1 MDFIKLSGIISLIIQ
16 VVTGIIDYY
25 VLSLTVPSEY
35 LLVNQMLIMEF
46 VVQIIEGSFYV
57 WMVYKFSQIK
67 NITPFRYFDW
77 MITTP
82 TMLITLMLYLV
93 FIRNREKGIVSESFL
108 TELKKRWIPITQVAI
123 LDWLMLIAGYMG
135 EIGTINQMTAN
146 IAGFIPFFM
155 MFYIIYKNFVSDSIQ
170 GQKIFWYFASIWA
183 IYGVAAFM
191 PYNIKNIMFN
201 ILDLFAKNFFGLFLV
216 ISAVKSLRKL

>member
-135 EIGTINQMTAN
+135 EIGTIKTLL
-146 IAGFIPFFM
+146 
-155 MFYIIYKNFVSDSIQ
+155 KNMEPRALV
-170 GQKIFWYFASIWA
+170 
-183 IYGVAAFM
+183 
-191 PYNIKNIMFN
+191 
-201 ILDLFAKNFFGLFLV
+201 FLYSPV
-216 ISAVKSLRKL
+216 VLRTRLLLTK

>member
-25 VLSLTVPSEY
+25 VLNLTIPSEY
-35 LLVNQMLIMEF
+35 LLVNQMLLMEF

-108 TELKKRWIPITQVAI
+108 TEVKKRWIPITQVAI
-123 LDWLMLIAGYMG
+123 LDWLMLLAGYMG

-155 MFYIIYKNFVSDSIQ
+155 MFYIIYKNFVTDSIQ
-170 GQKIFWYFASIWA
+170 GQKIFWYFAGI
-183 IYGVAAFM
+183 
-191 PYNIKNIMFN
+191 
-201 ILDLFAKNFFGLFLV
+201 
-216 ISAVKSLRKL
+216 

>member
-46 VVQIIEGSFYV
+46 VVQIIEATFYV

-93 FIRNREKGIVSESFL
+93 FIRNSEKGIVSESFL

-170 GQKIFWYFASIWA
+170 GQKIFWYFASIWS

-201 ILDLFAKNFFGLFLV
+201 ILDLFAKNFFGLFL
-216 ISAVKSLRKL
+216 AYTLFKVKI

>member
-46 VVQIIEGSFYV
+46 VVQIIEATFYV

-93 FIRNREKGIVSESFL
+93 FIRNSEKGIVSESFL

-201 ILDLFAKNFFGLFLV
+201 ILDLFAKNFFGLFL
-216 ISAVKSLRKL
+216 AYTLFKVKI

>member
-201 ILDLFAKNFFGLFLV
+201 ILDLFAKNFFGLFL
-216 ISAVKSLRKL
+216 AYTLFKVKI

>member
-1 MDFIKLSGIISLIIQ
+1 MDVIKLTGIISLFIQ

-25 VLSLTVPSEY
+25 VLSLSVPSEY
-35 LLVNQMLIMEF
+35 LLVNQMLFMEF

-93 FIRNREKGIVSESFL
+93 FIRNREKGLVSESFL
-108 TELKKRWIPITQVAI
+108 TEVKKRWVPMTQVAI

-135 EIGTINQMTAN
+135 EIGTLDQMTAN
-146 IAGFIPFFM
+146 IAGFLPFFM
-155 MFYIIYKNFVSDSIQ
+155 MFYIIYKNFVSDSVE
-170 GQKIFWYFASIWA
+170 GQKIFWYFAGIWA

-201 ILDLFAKNFFGLFLV
+201 ILDLFAKNFFGLFL
-216 ISAVKSLRKL
+216 AYTLFKVKI

>member
-1 MDFIKLSGIISLIIQ
+1 MDVIKLTGIISLFIQ

-25 VLSLTVPSEY
+25 VLSLSVPSEY
-35 LLVNQMLIMEF
+35 LLVNQMLFMEF

-93 FIRNREKGIVSESFL
+93 FIRNREKGLVSESFL
-108 TELKKRWIPITQVAI
+108 TEVKKRWVPMTQVAI

-135 EIGTINQMTAN
+135 EIGTLDQMTAN
-146 IAGFIPFFM
+146 IAGFLPFFM
-155 MFYIIYKNFVSDSIQ
+155 MFYIIYKNFVTDS
-170 GQKIFWYFASIWA
+170 
-183 IYGVAAFM
+183 VE
-191 PYNIKNIMFN
+191 
-201 ILDLFAKNFFGLFLV
+201 
-216 ISAVKSLRKL
+216 

>member
-35 LLVNQMLIMEF
+35 LLVNQMLLMEF
-46 VVQIIEGSFYV
+46 IVQIIEAAFYV

-82 TMLITLMLYLV
+82 TMLITLMLYFV
-93 FIRNREKGIVSESFL
+93 FIRNKEKGIVSESFL
-108 TELKKRWIPITQVAI
+108 TEVKKRWIPMAQVAI

-135 EIGTINQMTAN
+135 EIGTVDRMTAN
-146 IAGFIPFFM
+146 IAGFLPFVM

-170 GQKIFWYFASIWA
+170 GQKIFWYFAGIWA

-201 ILDLFAKNFFGLFLV
+201 ILDLFAKNFFGLFL
-216 ISAVKSLRKL
+216 AYTLFKVKI

>member
-46 VVQIIEGSFYV
+46 VVQIIEATFYV

-201 ILDLFAKNFFGLFLV
+201 ILDLFAKNFFGLFL
-216 ISAVKSLRKL
+216 AYTLFKVKI

>member
-1 MDFIKLSGIISLIIQ
+1 
-16 VVTGIIDYY
+16 
-25 VLSLTVPSEY
+25 
-35 LLVNQMLIMEF
+35 MEF
-46 VVQIIEGSFYV
+46 VVQIVEASFYV

-108 TELKKRWIPITQVAI
+108 TEVKKRWIPMTQVAI

-135 EIGTINQMTAN
+135 EIGTLDQITAN
-146 IAGFIPFFM
+146 IAGFLPFFM
-155 MFYIIYKNFVSDSIQ
+155 MFYIIYKNFVTDSVQ
-170 GQKIFWYFASIWA
+170 GQKIFWYFAAIWG

-201 ILDLFAKNFFGLFLV
+201 ILDLFAKNFFGLFL
-216 ISAVKSLRKL
+216 AFTLYKVKI

>member
-155 MFYIIYKNFVSDSIQ
+155 MFYIIYKNLVSDSIQ

-201 ILDLFAKNFFGLFLV
+201 ILDLFAKNFFGLFL
-216 ISAVKSLRKL
+216 AYTLFKVKI

>member
-1 MDFIKLSGIISLIIQ
+1 MDVIKLTGIISLFIQ

-25 VLSLTVPSEY
+25 VLSLSVPSEY
-35 LLVNQMLIMEF
+35 LLVNQMLFMEF

-93 FIRNREKGIVSESFL
+93 FIRNREKGLVSESFL
-108 TELKKRWIPITQVAI
+108 TEVKKRWVPMTQVAI

-135 EIGTINQMTAN
+135 EIGTLDQMTAN
-146 IAGFIPFFM
+146 IAGFLPFFM
-155 MFYIIYKNFVSDSIQ
+155 MFYIIYKNFVTDSVE
-170 GQKIFWYFASIWA
+170 GQKIFWYFAGIWA

-201 ILDLFAKNFFGLFLV
+201 ILDLFAKNFFGLFL
-216 ISAVKSLRKL
+216 AYTLFKVKI